1 MSKIALITPVFNP
14 TEEQIKNLISSYVSL
29 KNTINCFYLAVN
41 KNSENIK
48 ILKEKTRGFNCVI
61 KIEEDDG
68 PDNAL
73 RRIVNHVS
81 EEFVWMLTCGEL
93 IELKDNNFLRKVK
106 KDNIVFGNTTF
117 INQNGLHHCM
127 DANKFNRF
135 YKYKIPILNL
145 SSCIMSKENFIK
157 SSPIKKYKVATDYEQ
172 ILRLYSLD
180 ISLIHTDSFKLYF
193 FNDGNSV
200 KNRIT
205 GFAEMYHISKYFYP
219 RKNIQRILVYF
230 LLILK
235 QRINP
240 IKFFKE
246 LSKIDDYIV

>member
-14 TEEQIKNLISSYVSL
+14 TEEQIKNLIRSYASL

-41 KNSENIK
+41 KDSENIK
-48 ILKEKTRGFNCVI
+48 ILKEKTRGINCVI
-61 KIEEDDG
+61 NIEEDDG

-93 IELKDNNFLRKVK
+93 IELKDDNFLRKVK

-117 INQNGLHHCM
+117 INQNGLHYCM

-246 LSKIDDYIV
+246 ISKIDDYII

>member
-14 TEEQIKNLISSYVSL
+14 TEEQIKNLIRSYASL

-61 KIEEDDG
+61 NIEEDDG

-93 IELKDNNFLRKVK
+93 IELKDDNFLRKVK

-117 INQNGLHHCM
+117 INQNGLHYCM

-235 QRINP
+235 HRINP

-246 LSKIDDYIV
+246 LSKIDDYII

>member
-1 MSKIALITPVFNP
+1 MNKIALITPVFNP
-14 TEEQIKNLISSYVSL
+14 NSEQIKNLISSYTSL
-29 KNTINCFYLAVN
+29 KNIINCFYLAIN
-41 KNSENIK
+41 KNSKNIDL
-48 ILKEKTRGFNCVI
+48 LKEKTKDFDCVI
-61 KIEEDDG
+61 RVEEDDG
-68 PDNAL
+68 PDAAL
-73 RRIVNHVS
+73 RELVDHVS

-93 IELKDNNFLRKVK
+93 VKLKDDKFLAKVK
-106 KDNIVFGNTTF
+106 KDNVVFGNTTF
-117 INQNGLHHCM
+117 INQNGKHSCM
-127 DANKFNRF
+127 NPKKFNRF

-172 ILRLYSLD
+172 ILRLYSLN
-180 ISLIHTDSFKLYF
+180 ISLIHTHSFRLVF

-200 KNRIT
+200 QNRIT

-219 RKNIQRILVYF
+219 KHNIVRTLVYL

-235 QRINP
+235 HRINP

-246 LSKIDDYIV
+246 LSKINDYIV